1 MMTYY
6 SAGSIS
12 VGGTATTNDRW
23 LCDPYYDS
31 NDMATIRPQY
41 GRPTVGGNGL
51 TSSSIC
57 TMLSDGTFSSLTL
70 ESGTGTKTFDST
82 NYFDIREIFVYNST
96 TVLSPGD
103 LVIANTLSLSGTR
116 FNMRYSFNGVT
127 TSASTSSMQ
136 DNMPVYLV
144 FDPTQSSGSC
154 FKLKSPYY
162 TQVPSDTSAIYVL
175 VGYMSDSY
183 RYDLWVYNPAFT
195 WDGTKLVPYAKA
207 ALADEATH
215 AVSADSATDS
225 TTVNNHTVATDVPS
239 SAVFTDEN
247 GYTLSYAR
255 DTRLAVDPDGNRIY
269 HNQLFARTSKIANGI
284 YYSGMV
290 TSANNVDTTTYF
302 DPTEIYLAAT
312 DAMVGATITA
322 PNFFMQSGRVAFT
335 TLFGPTIPFPTFTNN
350 RIYLVFDRTS
360 ELNGCYQL
368 KSPYITDRFTDSN
381 ALYVCL
387 GSLGSVSSWFDL
399 WYTHP
404 MYTYIGGVVRA
415 FPYIKEPIVT
425 DTKDTTGASQ
435 IPSAGA
441 NSKFYLIG
449 ASAQNAS
456 MVTYTNSAVYS
467 KAGVLYANGF
477 VGDLTGNADTATDST
492 TVNSHTVNEDVP
504 SGAVFTD
511 TLNTTGS
518 TDTSNKI
525 YLVGA
530 TSQAAN
536 PQTYSDD
543 EVYTTDGVLTTKSV
557 QVGGGSAS
565 MVYDST
571 TQSINFI
578 FT

>member
-1 MMTYY
+1 MATNNYKFLDESGLGEYDGLLKQYISDRKTDIYAVVGTQTSSTAAWTGDLPLDALYDGLIIDYYIPYDVPSSTNVTLNLTLADGTTTGAIDVYVRAGRLTSHYCGGCSVMMTYY

-31 NDMATIRPQY
+31 NDTATICPKY

-51 TSSSIC
+51 NSSSIC
-57 TMLSDGTFSSLTL
+57 AMLSDGTFSSLTL

-82 NYFDIREIFVYNST
+82 NYFDIREIFVYDAS

-103 LVIANTLSLSGTR
+103 LIIANTLSLSGTR

-127 TSASTSSMQ
+127 TSSATSSMQ
-136 DNMPVYLV
+136 DNMPIYLV
-144 FDPTQSSGSC
+144 FDPAQSSGSC

-195 WDGTKLVPYAKA
+195 WDGTKLIPYVKA

-215 AVSADSATDS
+215 AADA
-225 TTVNNHTVATDVPS
+225 TTVSNHTV
-239 SAVFTDEN
+239 SA
-247 GYTLSYAR
+247 
-255 DTRLAVDPDGNRIY
+255 
-269 HNQLFARTSKIANGI
+269 
-284 YYSGMV
+284 
-290 TSANNVDTTTYF
+290 
-302 DPTEIYLAAT
+302 
-312 DAMVGATITA
+312 
-322 PNFFMQSGRVAFT
+322 
-335 TLFGPTIPFPTFTNN
+335 
-350 RIYLVFDRTS
+350 
-360 ELNGCYQL
+360 
-368 KSPYITDRFTDSN
+368 
-381 ALYVCL
+381 
-387 GSLGSVSSWFDL
+387 
-399 WYTHP
+399 
-404 MYTYIGGVVRA
+404 
-415 FPYIKEPIVT
+415 
-425 DTKDTTGASQ
+425 
-435 IPSAGA
+435 
-441 NSKFYLIG
+441 
-449 ASAQNAS
+449 
-456 MVTYTNSAVYS
+456 
-467 KAGVLYANGF
+467 
-477 VGDLTGNADTATDST
+477 
-492 TVNSHTVNEDVP
+492 DVP

-557 QVGGGSAS
+557 QIGGGAAS

-571 TQSINFI
+571 TQSINFT